1 MDKYSKLYRFHVE
14 SKSRRYIFIK
24 FKDLGG
30 VMNIQ
35 AIIAVATFA
44 LSLVIAYPMMS
55 LAQTENQSS
64 SQQQIEIPMN
74 FTLKAKGGEKAK
86 EGQENKS
93 ISVDVNIQ
101 QGEGESPV
109 KVPVT
114 AEVANNTKMQDVQ
127 LCSSMKEGK
136 ESCQSLKDFMPKQN
150 QSSGGSS
157 EKSSKGSSNST
168 DNGNN
173 NGNGGN

>member
-1 MDKYSKLYRFHVE
+1 
-14 SKSRRYIFIK
+14 
-24 FKDLGG
+24 
-30 VMNIQ
+30 MNIQ
-35 AIIAVATFA
+35 ALVAVATFA

-55 LAQTENQSS
+55 LAQSS
-64 SQQQIEIPMN
+64 SESQIEVPLN

-93 ISVDVNIQ
+93 ITVDVTIQ
-101 QGEGESPV
+101 QGEGGSPT

-114 AEVANNTKMQDVQ
+114 AELPNNTKMQDVQ

-136 ESCQSLKDFMPKQN
+136 QSCQSLKDFMPKQN

-157 EKSSKGSSNST
+157 EESSKGSSNST

-173 NGNGGN
+173 DGNGGN